1 MARVFPSVRSGFYG
15 KTFHLVPSAG
25 ASKSRKKSVF
35 SSATKLMSDYS
46 LPGVLH
52 FLQSEWRKFESL
64 KNEWSIEKSDLQAQ
78 IVVLNGQKSNLEI
91 RNADLQKRIKMLEY
105 ALKKERYKTCE

>member
-1 MARVFPSVRSGFYG
+1 VLIIPSIGRQENRRLLFCQARGFSA
-15 KTFHLVPSAG
+15 KNACTLVPQN
-25 ASKSRKKSVF
+25 F
-35 SSATKLMSDYS
+35 MTDYS

-64 KNEWSIEKSDLQAQ
+64 KNEWGIEKSDLLSQ

-91 RNADLQKRIKMLEY
+91 INADLQKRIKMLEY
-105 ALKKERYKTCE
+105 ALKKER

>member
-1 MARVFPSVRSGFYG
+1 M
-15 KTFHLVPSAG
+15 T
-25 ASKSRKKSVF
+25 
-35 SSATKLMSDYS
+35 DYS

-64 KNEWSIEKSDLQAQ
+64 KNEWGIEKSDLLSQ

-91 RNADLQKRIKMLEY
+91 INADLQKRIKMLEY
-105 ALKKERYKTCE
+105 ALKKER